1 MKKILSFITIAL
13 LALTCTACGA
23 KSDPSGI
30 SKEEF
35 DQIHTGMTIFKV
47 QEIVGGKGTIISE
60 SKDETDDYYI
70 NTYVYKFDG
79 ENGGYA
85 EFEFTS
91 KVPKNELDFSVK
103 TKLTSKNQHDL
114 S

>member
-1 MKKILSFITIAL
+1 MEKILSFITIAL

-23 KSDPSGI
+23 KNDPSGI
-30 SKEEF
+30 SKDEF
-35 DQIHTGMTIFKV
+35 DQINMGMTIFKV
-47 QEIVGGKGTIISE
+47 EEIVGVNGNNIPE

-70 NTYVYKFDG
+70 NTYVYKFEG
-79 ENGGYA
+79 ETSGYA

-91 KVPKNELDFSVK
+91 KVPKNELDLSVK
-103 TKLTSKNQHDL
+103 TKLTSKNQYDL

>member
-23 KSDPSGI
+23 KNDPSGI
-30 SKEEF
+30 SKDEF
-35 DQIHTGMTIFKV
+35 DQINMGMTIFKV
-47 QEIVGGKGTIISE
+47 EEIAGGKGTKISE

-70 NTYVYKFDG
+70 NTYVYKFEG
-79 ENGGYA
+79 ETSGYA

-91 KVPKNELDFSVK
+91 KVPKNELDLSVK
-103 TKLTSKNQHDL
+103 TKLTSKNQYDL

>member
-23 KSDPSGI
+23 KNDPSGI
-30 SKEEF
+30 SKDEF
-35 DQIHTGMTIFKV
+35 DQINMGMTIFEV
-47 QEIVGGKGTIISE
+47 EEIVGGKGTKISE

-70 NTYVYKFDG
+70 NTYVYKFEG
-79 ENGGYA
+79 ETSGYA

-91 KVPKNELDFSVK
+91 KVPKNELDLSVK
-103 TKLTSKNQHDL
+103 TKLTSKNQYDL

>member
-23 KSDPSGI
+23 KNDPSGI
-30 SKEEF
+30 SKDEF
-35 DQIHTGMTIFKV
+35 DQIKMGITIFKV
-47 QEIVGGKGTIISE
+47 QQIVGRKGTNISE
-60 SKDETDDYYI
+60 SKHETDDYYI
-70 NTYVYKFDG
+70 NTYVYKFEG
-79 ENGGYA
+79 ETSGYA

-91 KVPKNELDFSVK
+91 KVPKNELDLSVK
-103 TKLTSKNQHDL
+103 TKLTSKNQYDL

>member
-23 KSDPSGI
+23 KNDPSGI
-30 SKEEF
+30 SKDEF
-35 DQIHTGMTIFKV
+35 DQINMGMTISKV
-47 QEIVGGKGTIISE
+47 EEIVGGKGTKISE

-70 NTYVYKFDG
+70 NTYVYKFEG
-79 ENGGYA
+79 ETSGYA

-91 KVPKNELDFSVK
+91 KVPKNELDLSVK
-103 TKLTSKNQHDL
+103 TKLTSKNQYDL

>member
-23 KSDPSGI
+23 KNDPSGI
-30 SKEEF
+30 SKDEF
-35 DQIHTGMTIFKV
+35 DQINMGMTIFKV
-47 QEIVGGKGTIISE
+47 EEIVDGKGTKISE

-70 NTYVYKFDG
+70 NTYVYKFEG
-79 ENGGYA
+79 ETSGYA

-91 KVPKNELDFSVK
+91 KVPKNELDLSVK
-103 TKLTSKNQHDL
+103 TKLTSKNQYDL

>member
-13 LALTCTACGA
+13 LALTCTACG
-23 KSDPSGI
+23 SDPSGI
-30 SKEEF
+30 SKDEF
-35 DQIHTGMTIFKV
+35 DQINMGMTIFKV
-47 QEIVGGKGTIISE
+47 EEIVGGKGTKISE

-70 NTYVYKFDG
+70 NTYVYKFEG
-79 ENGGYA
+79 ETSGYA

-91 KVPKNELDFSVK
+91 KVPKNELDLSVK
-103 TKLTSKNQHDL
+103 TKLTSKNQYDL

>member
-23 KSDPSGI
+23 KNDPSGI
-30 SKEEF
+30 SKGEF
-35 DQIHTGMTIFKV
+35 EQINMGMTIFKV
-47 QEIVGGKGTIISE
+47 EEIVGGEGTKIWE

-70 NTYVYKFDG
+70 NTYVYKFEG
-79 ENGGYA
+79 ETSGYA

-91 KVPKNELDFSVK
+91 KVPKNELDLSVK
-103 TKLTSKNQHDL
+103 TKLTSKNQYDL

>member
-23 KSDPSGI
+23 KNDPSGI
-30 SKEEF
+30 SKDEF
-35 DQIHTGMTIFKV
+35 DQINMGMTIFKV
-47 QEIVGGKGTIISE
+47 EENVGGKGTKISE

-70 NTYVYKFDG
+70 NTYVYKFEG
-79 ENGGYA
+79 ETSGYA

-91 KVPKNELDFSVK
+91 KVPKNKLDLSVK
-103 TKLTSKNQHDL
+103 TKLTSKNQYDL

>member
-23 KSDPSGI
+23 KNDPSGI
-30 SKEEF
+30 SKDEF
-35 DQIHTGMTIFKV
+35 DQINMGMTIFKV
-47 QEIVGGKGTIISE
+47 EEIVCGKGTKRSE
-60 SKDETDDYYI
+60 SKVETDDYYI
-70 NTYVYKFDG
+70 NTYVYKFEG
-79 ENGGYA
+79 ETSGYA

-91 KVPKNELDFSVK
+91 KVPKNELDLSVK
-103 TKLTSKNQHDL
+103 TKLTSKNQYDL

>member
-23 KSDPSGI
+23 KNDPSGI
-30 SKEEF
+30 SKDEF
-35 DQIHTGMTIFKV
+35 DQINMGMTIFKV
-47 QEIVGGKGTIISE
+47 EEIVGGKGTKISE

-70 NTYVYKFDG
+70 NTYVYKFED
-79 ENGGYA
+79 ETSGYA

-91 KVPKNELDFSVK
+91 KVPKNELDLSVK
-103 TKLTSKNQHDL
+103 TKLTSKNQYDL